1 MPDLSILQGTF
12 YAELNPVRKNEILKA
27 EILSRIVLFS
37 YLAGYQ
43 AGGSWSTTWRPGPGN
58 ELVYE

>member
-1 MPDLSILQGTF
+1 MPDLSFHQGTY
-12 YAELNPVRKNEILKA
+12 YAELNPVRKNEMLKA

-37 YLAGYQ
+37 YRAGYQ
-43 AGGSWSTTWRPGPGN
+43 SGCSWSTTWMPGPGN